1 MDCNFY
7 AHIIPSKQRKK
18 ELNDAIE
25 ANDFHLIKQLTA
37 EMYGRLEKSYDND
50 ELIGGGE
57 VHLGKSSCGW
67 KFLWNP
73 NVYVVRNGHMEDVN
87 GTRKYIPDPDT
98 PLYLYPLT
106 KQGLHDFIF
115 REDVL
120 IYDEYEEL
128 QDKEEFWQ
136 MALSHGQEDGWDA
149 AGYEKDN
156 PKHIYPVTGELTDLL
171 KAEGYQFTSRS
182 NSDFYSDGLRFA
194 GFTDFS

>member
-1 MDCNFY
+1 MGTNYY
-7 AHIIPSKQRKK
+7 ARIIPSKQRKK

-25 ANDFHLIKQLTA
+25 ANDFHLIKKLTD

-50 ELIGGGE
+50 ELLGGE

-73 NVYVVRNGHMEDVN
+73 NVYVVRNGHMEDMN
-87 GTRKYIPDPDT
+87 GQRRYIPDPDT

-136 MALSHGQEDGWDA
+136 FALTYNQEDGWDA
-149 AGYEKDN
+149 AGYEEEN
-156 PKHIYPVTGELTDLL
+156 PKYIYSVTGELTDLL
-171 KAEGYQFTSRS
+171 KVEGYQFTSRS

-194 GFTDFS
+194 GYTDFS

>member
-1 MDCNFY
+1 MSTNYY
-7 AHIIPSKQRKK
+7 ARIIPPKERKK
-18 ELNDAIE
+18 ELYDAIE
-25 ANDFHLIKQLTA
+25 ANDFPLIQQLTA
-37 EMYGRLEKSYDND
+37 EMYGRLERNFDNK
-50 ELIGGGE
+50 LIGGE
-57 VHLGKSSCGW
+57 IHLGKASGGW

-87 GTRKYIPDPDT
+87 GSRKYIPDPDT

-115 REDVL
+115 HDDVL

-136 MALSHGQEDGWDA
+136 MALSHGQEGGWDV
-149 AGYEKDN
+149 AGYEKEY

-171 KAEGYQFTSRS
+171 KAEGYQFTSMS

>member
-1 MDCNFY
+1 MGTNYY
-7 AHIIPSKQRKK
+7 ARILPTKERKK

-25 ANDFHLIKQLTA
+25 ANDFHLIRQLTN

-50 ELIGGGE
+50 ELLGGE
-57 VHLGKSSCGW
+57 VHLGKTSYGW

-87 GTRKYIPDPDT
+87 GQRRYIPDPDT

-120 IYDEYEEL
+120 IYDGYEEL

-136 MALSHGQEDGWDA
+136 MALKKEGWDA
-149 AGYEKDN
+149 ADYEREN
-156 PKHIYPVTGELTDLL
+156 PRHIYPVTGELTNLL
-171 KAEGYQFTSRS
+171 KAEGYKFTTCT

-194 GFTDFS
+194 GYTDFS